1 MLLSLFTSDN
11 KNIKMSIRWDDKLMG
26 LRLKKTLVIE
36 DVCILTQKAYKFR
49 DTTGRKIKISR
60 DVTFNEGSNNFFG
73 PPLVEYK
80 DVFESFSNLDNS
92 VTASV

>member
-1 MLLSLFTSDN
+1 M
-11 KNIKMSIRWDDKLMG
+11 
-26 LRLKKTLVIE
+26 IE
-36 DVCILTQKAYKFR
+36 DVYILTQKAYSFR
-49 DTTGRKIKISR
+49 DPTGRKIKISR
-60 DVTFNEGSNNFFG
+60 DVIFNEGSNNFFG

>member
-1 MLLSLFTSDN
+1 MYFL
-11 KNIKMSIRWDDKLMG
+11 
-26 LRLKKTLVIE
+26 
-36 DVCILTQKAYKFR
+36 
-49 DTTGRKIKISR
+49 KISR